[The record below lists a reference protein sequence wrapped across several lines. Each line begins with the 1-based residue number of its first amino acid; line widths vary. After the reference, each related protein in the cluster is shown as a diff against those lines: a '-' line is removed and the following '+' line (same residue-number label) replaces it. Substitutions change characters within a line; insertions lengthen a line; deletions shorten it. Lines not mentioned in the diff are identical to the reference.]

1 MCDDKGYS
9 YPNSNFSVVRVE
21 QRIIIIIKNA
31 REEGGEQFVPFH
43 EKSLNI
49 CNCKPKKPKFHVK
62 RYISYGSLC
71 TYCLSLP
78 GSIYSP
84 LCGHNH
90 KSHIGKV
97 QILQNTEC
105 LVNAVFLE
113 LEAHV
118 LF

>member
-1 MCDDKGYS
+1 M
-9 YPNSNFSVVRVE
+9 P
-21 QRIIIIIKNA
+21 
-31 REEGGEQFVPFH
+31 PH

-49 CNCKPKKPKFHVK
+49 CNCKPKKPEFCVS

-78 GSIYSP
+78 RFIYSP

-90 KSHIGKV
+90 KSHKGKV
-97 QILQNTEC
+97 QILQDTEC